1 MDYEYLDSLLN
12 VLVEWSSFEDEEA
25 YNELLLSPCASITK

>member
-12 VLVEWSSFEDEEA
+12 VLVEWSSLEDEEA
-25 YNELLLSPCASITK
+25 YNELLLSCESITK